1 MTAKKKV
8 YQDNYLNIVFYL
20 TLPLLLLP
28 PLYRGLFF
36 DYEFSVA
43 RIYAALVLAAYAFI
57 RGDRI
62 RLSRNIMDYAWIG
75 LIVAYIISNFVA
87 LNQRSALEGALRIF
101 TFALIYWLLVNTIQ
115 GLKDFKNAFT
125 MLFASG
131 VGVALAGLGTAF
143 GTFWFNGAFSENM
156 ILSTLQYHNAAA
168 IYLAAA
174 SIVGLFLTTQYEHY
188 WSRVAAGSLNYVV
201 LLTAYGAGSRGAMLV
216 APIGFV
222 LLIAG
227 MPRQYRLR
235 VFLNFVSVLIP
246 FVITAKQVLNF
257 GAHSAGYYWGWL
269 LLGAVL
275 GGGVQYVM
283 ERFLGASVE
292 TRRRA
297 LAGVGIAV
305 AVLGIGMIVFLGA
318 KVMPDTIAAR
328 LSNVHFQDGSVQE
341 RFYFYRD
348 AFELVKDYPVFG
360 VGGGGW
366 NSVYTGYQSF
376 LYFTTEVHSHP
387 LQVWVET
394 GTVGFIFYVLLWV
407 GLIITTFKIMFR
419 VTSPA
424 YRAVAWTA
432 AVTAVTISLHSTID
446 FSLSLGAVAI
456 FMYALMG
463 IVGAVEKNGLPEH
476 QSMTAGI
483 GGPGMRKVIG
493 TVLAGV
499 LLLVSGS
506 LYLSAVTEKEAA
518 QAFSAGNV
526 QDSITK
532 FEKALKYDPLNANL
546 HMNLSQIYAQTA
558 YQRGD
563 MALATTALGH
573 AEKAASL
580 NKDSI
585 QQGWA
590 LAEIY
595 FMNRRPAD
603 AIAKAEQVRSWGPWK
618 QDVYEQL
625 ALFYVTTA
633 KAYLQVGDKAAA
645 KVVLNK
651 ALNIPNLIQDQLSKL
666 GPVEQRL
673 WTHAPMLTVTDKIKQ
688 QLEEAKQL
696 QKSL

>member
-1 MTAKKKV
+1 MAAKKKV

-75 LIVAYIISNFVA
+75 LIAAYIISNFVA
-87 LNQRSALEGALRIF
+87 FNQRSALEGALRVF
-101 TFALIYWLLVNTIQ
+101 SFALIYWLLVNTIQ
-115 GLKDFKNAFT
+115 GLKDFKAALSV
-125 MLFASG
+125 MFASG

-174 SIVGLFLTTQYEHY
+174 GIIGLFLTTQYENL
-188 WSRVAAGSLNYVV
+188 WSRVAAGGLNYIV
-201 LLTAYGAGSRGAMLV
+201 LITAYGAGSRGAMLV

-227 MPRQYRLR
+227 MPGKYRLR
-235 VFLNFVSVLIP
+235 VFLNFVSVLLP

-275 GGGVQYVM
+275 GGGVQYVI
-283 ERFLGASVE
+283 EKFLGASAA
-292 TRRRA
+292 TRKKA
-297 LAGVGIAV
+297 LAGAGIAV
-305 AVLGIGMIVFLGA
+305 AVVGIGMIVLLGSR
-318 KVMPDTIAAR
+318 VMPDTIAAR
-328 LSNVHFQDGSVQE
+328 LSNIHFQDGSVQE

-366 NSVYTGYQSF
+366 NSAYTGYQSY

-387 LQVWVET
+387 LQVWVES
-394 GTVGFIFYVLLWV
+394 GTIGFIFYVLLWL

-419 VTSPA
+419 AASPE

-463 IVGAVEKNGLPEH
+463 LVGAVERNGLTE
-476 QSMTAGI
+476 QRKITAGI
-483 GGPGMRKVIG
+483 GGPGLRKAIG
-493 TVLAGV
+493 AILAAV
-499 LLLVSGS
+499 LLLISGS
-506 LYLSAVTEKEAA
+506 LYMSAITEKEAA
-518 QAFSAGNV
+518 KTFTSGNV
-526 QDSITK
+526 QGSIDK
-532 FEKALKYDPLNANL
+532 FEQASKYDPLNANL

-563 MALATTALGH
+563 MALATTALEH

-580 NKDSI
+580 NRNSI

-590 LAEIY
+590 LAEVY
-595 FMNRRPAD
+595 YMNRRPAD
-603 AIAKAEQVRSWGPWK
+603 AIVMAEQVRSWGPWK

-633 KAYLQVGDKAAA
+633 KAYIQVGDKAAA
-645 KVVLNK
+645 RDVLNK
-651 ALNIPNLIQDQLSKL
+651 ALNIPNLIQEQLSKL

-673 WTHAPMLTVTDKIKQ
+673 WTHAPMLTVTEKIKQ